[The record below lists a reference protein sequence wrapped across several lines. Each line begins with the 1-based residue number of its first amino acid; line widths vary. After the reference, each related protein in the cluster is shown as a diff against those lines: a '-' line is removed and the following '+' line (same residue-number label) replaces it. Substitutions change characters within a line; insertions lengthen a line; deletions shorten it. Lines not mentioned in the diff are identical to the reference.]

1 MGELLDLW
9 WQGYVA
15 VAISSAARKPAD
27 RSQGSR
33 PAEPLRDGPA
43 IHPEVL
49 RHLTKD
55 LLDGT
60 LVS

>member
-27 RSQGSR
+27 RSQGHALPNLSAMAWPSIR
-33 PAEPLRDGPA
+33 RSSG
-43 IHPEVL
+43 I
-49 RHLTKD
+49 
-55 LLDGT
+55 
-60 LVS
+60 